1 MWISIYE
8 KLKESA
14 QSVLPISII
23 VLLLHITIAPLPL
36 GTLMLFITGTILL
49 IFGMSLFTMGVDM
62 AIMPMGELIG
72 SKLVEPRKLWI
83 LIAGSFLLGISV
95 TVAEPDLQVL
105 VKQVPAIPDFTL
117 IAAVAF
123 GVAVFLVIALL
134 RILFQIKITYILI
147 ASYTLAFIMAF
158 LSAPDY
164 LAVSFDSG
172 GVTTGPITVPFILAL
187 GAGVSAVRSEKS
199 AEEES
204 FGLCGICSIGPIL
217 AVLILGKFYN
227 SSGGNYGFTT
237 PENVDNLLELIKLYG
252 NGLVMFFKEDALA
265 LLPTVAIFFVLQF
278 VKLRLPKSQLIKI
291 ILGVIYTLFGLTIF
305 LTGVNIGFM
314 PAGTFLGRIMGALP
328 YNWVLIPLS
337 IVLGFFVVMAEPAV
351 HVLTKQVEE
360 ITGGAIS
367 KKMMMAGLS
376 LGVAI
381 ALALAMIRIMTKISI
396 WYFLFPGY
404 VLSLVL
410 TFFVPKIF
418 TAIAFDSGGVASG
431 TMAAAFILPFA
442 IGVSESTGGNAMRD
456 AFGIVAMVA
465 MMPLVTVQIMG
476 VLYNIKLKRMQSL
489 SEKNDLDQ
497 DRLEEYEHLSDKI
510 EIAIENDNGCVIIDR
525 NNEEIQNE

>member
-1 MWISIYE
+1 M
-8 KLKESA
+8 
-14 QSVLPISII
+14 
-23 VLLLHITIAPLPL
+23 
-36 GTLMLFITGTILL
+36 
-49 IFGMSLFTMGVDM
+49 
-62 AIMPMGELIG
+62 
-72 SKLVEPRKLWI
+72 
-83 LIAGSFLLGISV
+83 
-95 TVAEPDLQVL
+95 
-105 VKQVPAIPDFTL
+105 
-117 IAAVAF
+117 
-123 GVAVFLVIALL
+123 
-134 RILFQIKITYILI
+134 
-147 ASYTLAFIMAF
+147 
-158 LSAPDY
+158 
-164 LAVSFDSG
+164 
-172 GVTTGPITVPFILAL
+172 
-187 GAGVSAVRSEKS
+187 
-199 AEEES
+199 
-204 FGLCGICSIGPIL
+204 
-217 AVLILGKFYN
+217 
-227 SSGGNYGFTT
+227 
-237 PENVDNLLELIKLYG
+237 
-252 NGLVMFFKEDALA
+252 
-265 LLPTVAIFFVLQF
+265 
-278 VKLRLPKSQLIKI
+278 
-291 ILGVIYTLFGLTIF
+291 
-305 LTGVNIGFM
+305 
-314 PAGTFLGRIMGALP
+314 
-328 YNWVLIPLS
+328 
-337 IVLGFFVVMAEPAV
+337 

-456 AFGIVAMVA
+456 AFGIVAMIA

>member
-14 QSVLPISII
+14 QSVLPISFI
-23 VLLLHITIAPLPL
+23 VVLLHITIAPLPL

-49 IFGMSLFTMGVDM
+49 ILGMSLFTIGVDM

-72 SKLVEPRKLWI
+72 SKLVEPRKLWV

-105 VKQVPAIPDFTL
+105 VKQVPAIPDLAL

-123 GVAVFLVIALL
+123 GVAVFLVIALV
-134 RILFQIKITYILI
+134 RIIFQVKIVYILI
-147 ASYTLAFIMAF
+147 VSYILAFVVASF
-158 LSAPDY
+158 AAPDY

-199 AEEES
+199 AEEDS
-204 FGLCGICSIGPIL
+204 FGLCGICSVGPIL
-217 AVLILGKFYN
+217 AVLFLGRFYD
-227 SSGGNYGFTT
+227 SSSAGYGFAT
-237 PENVDNLLELIKLYG
+237 PENVDNFWELIQLFG
-252 NGLVMFFKEDALA
+252 NGLIMFIREDVLA
-265 LLPTVAIFFVLQF
+265 LLPTVTIFFVLQF
-278 VKLRLPKSQLIKI
+278 IKLKLPKSQLIKI
-291 ILGVIYTLFGLTIF
+291 SLGVIYTLFGLTVF

-337 IVLGFFVVMAEPAV
+337 IVLGFFVVAAEPAV
-351 HVLTKQVEE
+351 HVLNKQVEE

-367 KKMMMAGLS
+367 RKMMMAGLS

-396 WYFLFPGY
+396 WYFLLPGY
-404 VLSLVL
+404 ALSLVL
-410 TFFVPKIF
+410 TLFVPKIF

-442 IGVSESTGGNAMRD
+442 IGVSDSTGGNAMTD

-476 VLYNIKLKRMQSL
+476 VLYNIKLKRIKPTESL
-489 SEKNDLDQ
+489 SVDDEMQVKDDQ
-497 DRLEEYEHLSDKI
+497 YESDKI
-510 EIAIENDNGCVIIDR
+510 ELGIENNNGCVIIDR
-525 NNEEIQNE
+525 SNEEPDN